1 MGNKLKKHF
10 FRSSLT
16 HHETIPKKLFSYVP
30 QFSNMFAIFS
40 ANNIALFLSIQ
51 AAEVLDRIKEGCIRA
66 SAQGHYDYSCVTTVC
81 EEARKGNRG
90 WVWHGMAGS
99 NPFPREFFE
108 TPNETMVDVQDGA
121 PKIAFSCLRKVAEI
135 YGLWQIQL

>member
-1 MGNKLKKHF
+1 MGNKLKKQTCF
-10 FRSSLT
+10 FSA
-16 HHETIPKKLFSYVP
+16 HHETIPKFLFSYAP

-40 ANNIALFLSIQ
+40 ANNITLFLSIQ

-90 WVWHGMAGS
+90 WVWHAMAGS
-99 NPFPREFFE
+99 NPLSLEGCWIGFR
-108 TPNETMVDVQDGA
+108 DKLQLLG
-121 PKIAFSCLRKVAEI
+121 
-135 YGLWQIQL
+135 GLEHVL